1 MSKKNLRRGGFI
13 APYSSSPNS
22 TEYMLNSSVNNN
34 AINNITGGP
43 EIYIPPTNLSTLT
56 SMPGI
61 RGGEKNVELE
71 NVFYY
76 SMNGGC
82 ACNSGTSGGSYK
94 SSKSRKGGN
103 GVKKG
108 GDIVLTPFISAL
120 ALLGARMLADKN
132 SGFNLS
138 ELMNNNNDKPS
149 SSLRGGVGCNGR
161 YNCK

>member
-34 AINNITGGP
+34 AVNNITGGP

-61 RGGEKNVELE
+61 RGGKKNIEL
-71 NVFYY
+71 NDVFYY

-132 SGFNLS
+132 SGFNLG
-138 ELMNNNNDKPS
+138 ELMNNNNKPS
-149 SSLRGGVGCNGR
+149 SSLRGGVGCSGR